1 MKGDDNDAGR
11 EDEDEGWQWVKL
23 PETITN
29 LGRNLL
35 IAETTFRRQSVSGS
49 LLTLR
54 LVVELGKDDDIVTSL
69 IIDVS
74 TVVVVAIVAAAW
86 YPNKGSVI

>member
-1 MKGDDNDAGR
+1 M
-11 EDEDEGWQWVKL
+11 
-23 PETITN
+23 TN

-54 LVVELGKDDDIVTSL
+54 LVVELDKVDDVVTSL
-69 IIDVS
+69 IIGVP
-74 TVVVVAIVAAAW
+74 TVEVVAIVAAA
-86 YPNKGSVI
+86 

>member
-1 MKGDDNDAGR
+1 M
-11 EDEDEGWQWVKL
+11 
-23 PETITN
+23 
-29 LGRNLL
+29 L

-69 IIDVS
+69 IIGVS
-74 TVVVVAIVAAAW
+74 TVVVVAVVAAA
-86 YPNKGSVI
+86 